1 MQEENRLRVF
11 RDNEVERKRL
21 FIIEK
26 KKAWSNIVSEAVVS
40 FKNIESV
47 MQKKCFDCHDKNT
60 KTPIDGR
67 IVPRINPVYHHQQD
81 GIKALDFSQKFPLLA
96 KGNPSQISLLK
107 AIKNEV
113 IDL

>member
-1 MQEENRLRVF
+1 LQEENRLRVF

-81 GIKALDFSQKFPLLA
+81 GIKALDFS
-96 KGNPSQISLLK
+96 
-107 AIKNEV
+107 
-113 IDL
+113 